1 VEENPLT
8 PEQRALET
16 LVLQQNAIDYWH
28 VVDLTGGAGVSAMFV
43 EDGIFHAGPGQ
54 PLVGRAAIEAF
65 YGWRQDRG
73 ARTSRHLITN
83 FRAEFTDA
91 THATTNC
98 VMQVF
103 AADGKP
109 IHPTRPPILVA
120 DQIDRC
126 IKGADGTWRYVER
139 DFTVLFMGGEAP
151 TIPPEDI
158 AKKHNRPASAP

>member
-1 VEENPLT
+1 MENPLT

-28 VVDLTGGAGVSAMFV
+28 QVDLTGGAGVSARFT

-54 PLVGRAAIEAF
+54 PLVGRAAIEGF
-65 YGWRQDRG
+65 YSWRVDRG
-73 ARTSRHLITN
+73 ARTSRHLISN
-83 FRAEFTDA
+83 FRAEFTDD
-91 THATTNC
+91 THATTYC

-109 IHPTRPPILVA
+109 VHPSRPPILVA
-120 DQIDRC
+120 DQIDHC
-126 IKGADGTWRYVER
+126 LKGSDGRWRYLER

-151 TIPPEDI
+151 TIAPDDL
-158 AKKHNRPASAP
+158 ARKHNLPSG

>member
-1 VEENPLT
+1 LT
-8 PEQRALET
+8 PEQRALAT

-28 VVDLTGGAGVSAMFV
+28 VVDTTGGAGVSAMFV

-83 FRAEFTDA
+83 FRADFTDD
-91 THATTNC
+91 THASTRC

-109 IHPTRPPILVA
+109 VHPTRPPILVA
-120 DQIDRC
+120 DQIDTC
-126 IKGADGTWRYVER
+126 IRGADGVWRYVER
-139 DFTVLFMGGEAP
+139 DFKVLFMGGEAP
-151 TIPPEDI
+151 TIAPDDI
-158 AKKHNRPASAP
+158 ARQHNRAAVTP